1 MSLVATEAIILH
13 AFDYSETSRILRLAT
28 RDFGVVSALARGARR
43 SRTRFGTALDLFA
56 QGPAQLHLKE
66 GRDLQTLG
74 AFDVAHARTAIA
86 EELGRFA
93 GASVL
98 AELVL
103 RFATDA
109 SHPELFDVLAASLDA
124 VVVAEGDHAREA
136 SLAGAWR
143 LVSELGFAPAIELC
157 GACHSA
163 LEAGA
168 SLVFNHGAGGM
179 LCPRCARLHSGGRA
193 LPAGARGAIA
203 AWTTGARV
211 DRLTTPDARAHQR
224 LLREFLQHHLADGRA
239 LRAFDSWERGAWS
252 A

>member
-1 MSLVATEAIILH
+1 MSLVATDAIILH

-28 RDFGVVSALARGARR
+28 REVGVVSALARGARR

-56 QGPAQLHLKE
+56 QGAAQLHLKE
-66 GRDLQTLG
+66 GRDLQTLA
-74 AFDVAHARTAIA
+74 AFDVAHPRATLA
-86 EELGRFA
+86 EDLGRFA
-93 GASVL
+93 GAAVL

-109 SHPELFDVLAASLDA
+109 SQPELFDSLAEALDA
-124 VVVAEGDHAREA
+124 VALAPEDRTREA

-143 LVSELGFAPAIELC
+143 LVSELGFAPAVEVC
-157 GACHSA
+157 GTCHSA
-163 LEAGA
+163 LESGT
-168 SLVFNHGAGGM
+168 SLMFSNDAGGV
-179 LCPRCARLHSGGRA
+179 LCTRCARLHPGGRS
-193 LPAGARGAIA
+193 LPSEARGAII
-203 AWTTGARV
+203 AWTGGDRV

-239 LRAFDSWERGAWS
+239 LRAFDSWERGAWT